1 MRQRTIH
8 AIAFFF
14 ILVTMAGMFSLYL
27 PKSFAQEEDV
37 VVIPNEAIR
46 LRILANSNSEQ
57 DQRIKRIVRDRVNA
71 QITEWVSELTSME
84 AAREKIITNLDILEA
99 TAKEVLEENGVN
111 QKVQIR
117 FGEVDFPTKLYGNFL
132 YPAGKYEA
140 VLITLGEGT
149 GANWWC
155 VLFPPLCFL
164 DFSSGTAVSDGFED
178 KGKNVSDDTKID
190 LTTHKEK
197 KNDVTAKS
205 NSDDQSNEQ
214 LYVEENEE
222 DVEVKFFLVEFIE
235 NIFDLF
241 K

>member
-1 MRQRTIH
+1 
-8 AIAFFF
+8 
-14 ILVTMAGMFSLYL
+14 MFSLYL

-57 DQRIKRIVRDRVNA
+57 DQEIKRIVRDRVNA
-71 QITEWVSELTSME
+71 QITEWVSDLTSME

>member
-1 MRQRTIH
+1 
-8 AIAFFF
+8 
-14 ILVTMAGMFSLYL
+14 MASMFSLYL

-57 DQRIKRIVRDRVNA
+57 DQEIKRIVRDRVNA
-71 QITEWVSELTSME
+71 QITEWVSDLTSME

>member
-1 MRQRTIH
+1 MRQKSIH

-14 ILVTMAGMFSLYL
+14 ILVTMASMFSLYL

-57 DQRIKRIVRDRVNA
+57 DQEIKRIVRDRVNA
-71 QITEWVSELTSME
+71 QITEWVSTLTSME
-84 AAREKIITNLDILEA
+84 AAREKIIANLDILEA

-111 QKVQIR
+111 QKVQID

>member
-14 ILVTMAGMFSLYL
+14 ILVTMASMFSLYL
-27 PKSFAQEEDV
+27 PKSFAQEEAV

>member
-1 MRQRTIH
+1 MRQKSIH

-14 ILVTMAGMFSLYL
+14 ILVTIASMFSLYL

-57 DQRIKRIVRDRVNA
+57 DQEIKRIVRDRVNA
-71 QITEWVSELTSME
+71 QITEWVSTLTSME
-84 AAREKIITNLDILEA
+84 AAREKIIANLDILEA

-111 QKVQIR
+111 QKVQID

-205 NSDDQSNEQ
+205 KSDDQSNEQ

>member
-1 MRQRTIH
+1 
-8 AIAFFF
+8 
-14 ILVTMAGMFSLYL
+14 MFSLYL

-57 DQRIKRIVRDRVNA
+57 DQEIKRIVRDRVNA
-71 QITEWVSELTSME
+71 QITEWVSTLTSIE
-84 AAREKIITNLDILEA
+84 AAREKIIANLDILEA

-111 QKVQIR
+111 QKVQID

>member
-1 MRQRTIH
+1 MRQKSIH

-14 ILVTMAGMFSLYL
+14 ILVTIASMFSLYL

-57 DQRIKRIVRDRVNA
+57 DQEIKRIVRDRVNA
-71 QITEWVSELTSME
+71 QITEWVSTLTSME
-84 AAREKIITNLDILEA
+84 AAREKIIANLDILEA

>member
-1 MRQRTIH
+1 MRQKSIH

-14 ILVTMAGMFSLYL
+14 ILVTMASMFSLYL

-57 DQRIKRIVRDRVNA
+57 DQEIKRIVRDRVNA
-71 QITEWVSELTSME
+71 QITEWVSDLTSME

>member
-1 MRQRTIH
+1 
-8 AIAFFF
+8 
-14 ILVTMAGMFSLYL
+14 MFSLYL

>member
-1 MRQRTIH
+1 MRQKSIH

-14 ILVTMAGMFSLYL
+14 ILVTIASMFSLYL

-57 DQRIKRIVRDRVNA
+57 DQEIKRIVRDRVNA
-71 QITEWVSELTSME
+71 QITEWVSTLTSME

>member
-1 MRQRTIH
+1 
-8 AIAFFF
+8 
-14 ILVTMAGMFSLYL
+14 
-27 PKSFAQEEDV
+27 
-37 VVIPNEAIR
+37 
-46 LRILANSNSEQ
+46 
-57 DQRIKRIVRDRVNA
+57 
-71 QITEWVSELTSME
+71 ME

-222 DVEVKFFLVEFIE
+222 DVEVKLFLVEFIE

>member
-14 ILVTMAGMFSLYL
+14 ILVTMASMFSLYL

>member
-14 ILVTMAGMFSLYL
+14 ILVTMASMFSLYL

-71 QITEWVSELTSME
+71 QITEWVSTLTSME

>member
-14 ILVTMAGMFSLYL
+14 ILVTMASMFSLYL

-57 DQRIKRIVRDRVNA
+57 DQEIKRIVRDRVNA
-71 QITEWVSELTSME
+71 QITEWVSDLTSME